1 MQRSRSWFFYLCA
14 IEGAAA
20 IAALL
25 AIPSEGGRLSP
36 ARLGLIG
43 LIAAICI
50 AWIFLGL
57 RRPHGLDRFARPV
70 FILASALLAL
80 TLGLLLF
87 LLRYLNPQGLLSTYQ
102 RLSPLL
108 WYLFILSVQ
117 FSLLFLL
124 SYRGLHLANLS
135 SCKPIYLSAL
145 IAFSLLLLVC
155 LLVAITRLGLTP
167 DTAYWSEPGVPIP
180 GWGLG
185 LALIG
190 GACVLFLMFYGR
202 ERLVD
207 LLLPLAIYLLALVLW
222 LSVPADVLMNS
233 FYMQVDP
240 PTFQPFPYSDAGYY
254 DQMAHSLLIGHP
266 YQGEIP
272 TRPLYIFL
280 LTVLHLLFGE
290 NYPNIILGQT
300 FVLAC
305 IPVIFYL
312 LGKKLHSRMAGVVIA
327 MFFIFREFNTL
338 LVSSNTRVSNTKM
351 LLVDLPTLLL
361 LILACL
367 FAMRWLEQKD
377 WKNAFLTGGTFGLL
391 LLLRTQSVLVLP
403 FIFLAALLGLG
414 WKSKSFYGLASFF
427 LLGFI
432 ITVSPWLLH
441 NYLQTGELAF
451 DSSLQYGT
459 IASQYAYSGNLT
471 PSNFDAEKGLGR
483 TLIEFVLKD
492 PGFVFGFI
500 TSHFLA
506 AQVNGLLALPLLKPS
521 NGIFEPV
528 NLYWMTWDGK
538 LEWYNL
544 LLLLFYLAVIAFGLG
559 AAWRRW
565 RWIGLLPMGFSV
577 GYALATSV
585 GRFSGWRYD
594 LPADWVWYF
603 YFGVGIAELLVQ
615 AALLFGYR
623 AERSDAAGVT
633 QTKRPLPVLF
643 LFASLFAFLGALPW
657 LAEGIA
663 SPRYPDQSPEFLE
676 QKIASLSD
684 APAQAEIETFLAQG
698 ETFIQIGRVI
708 YPRFFASGKGVSS
721 AHPWP
726 AYAIRDYPR
735 MGFLLLNDA
744 SITAVFPT
752 KRISNFPHAADAI
765 ILGCQR
771 KDYVEVRLIAFPEL
785 DVIYSNASLTEPCS
799 P

>member
-1 MQRSRSWFFYLCA
+1 M
-14 IEGAAA
+14 
-20 IAALL
+20 
-25 AIPSEGGRLSP
+25 
-36 ARLGLIG
+36 
-43 LIAAICI
+43 
-50 AWIFLGL
+50 
-57 RRPHGLDRFARPV
+57 
-70 FILASALLAL
+70 
-80 TLGLLLF
+80 
-87 LLRYLNPQGLLSTYQ
+87 ST
-102 RLSPLL
+102 
-108 WYLFILSVQ
+108 F
-117 FSLLFLL
+117 
-124 SYRGLHLANLS
+124 
-135 SCKPIYLSAL
+135 
-145 IAFSLLLLVC
+145 
-155 LLVAITRLGLTP
+155 
-167 DTAYWSEPGVPIP
+167 DPG
-180 GWGLG
+180 
-185 LALIG
+185 
-190 GACVLFLMFYGR
+190 
-202 ERLVD
+202 
-207 LLLPLAIYLLALVLW
+207 
-222 LSVPADVLMNS
+222 
-233 FYMQVDP
+233 
-240 PTFQPFPYSDAGYY
+240 
-254 DQMAHSLLIGHP
+254 
-266 YQGEIP
+266 
-272 TRPLYIFL
+272 
-280 LTVLHLLFGE
+280 
-290 NYPNIILGQT
+290 
-300 FVLAC
+300 
-305 IPVIFYL
+305 
-312 LGKKLHSRMAGVVIA
+312 
-327 MFFIFREFNTL
+327 
-338 LVSSNTRVSNTKM
+338 
-351 LLVDLPTLLL
+351 
-361 LILACL
+361 
-367 FAMRWLEQKD
+367 
-377 WKNAFLTGGTFGLL
+377 
-391 LLLRTQSVLVLP
+391 
-403 FIFLAALLGLG
+403 
-414 WKSKSFYGLASFF
+414 
-427 LLGFI
+427 
-432 ITVSPWLLH
+432 
-441 NYLQTGELAF
+441 
-451 DSSLQYGT
+451 
-459 IASQYAYSGNLT
+459 
-471 PSNFDAEKGLGR
+471 KGLSD
-483 TLIEFVLKD
+483 LIEFVLKD

-544 LLLLFYLAVIAFGLG
+544 LLLIFYLAVIAFGLG

-633 QTKRPLPVLF
+633 QTTPAPAPGAGERPLPVLF
-643 LFASLFAFLGALPW
+643 LFASLFACLGALPW

-684 APAQAEIETFLAQG
+684 TPAQAEIETFLAQG

-752 KRISNFPHAADAI
+752 KRISIFPHAADAI

-771 KDYVEVRLIAFPEL
+771 KDYVEVRLIAFPEFDL
-785 DVIYSNASLTEPCS
+785 LYSSAPLTETCS